1 MGSVNSERIFTFV
14 SLETSVDSPRFF
26 IPPQNNEAEA
36 ACLGCCLVDPDA
48 VDRVSEILAGP
59 EDFYQKAHQQ
69 IYSAMLYLMEHL
81 GVVDLLTVVNYLRD
95 KGELDHCGG
104 VAYLDSLTENV
115 SSSAHV
121 TAYAQIVAD
130 NAASRRLQQAGTAI
144 SNLAVETSLALPERV
159 DKAEEIVFQVGNARN
174 RGDLEHIG
182 KSLTNAFNEIAARSA
197 SGKGISGLATGFT
210 DLDELTTGLHNSNL
224 IVIGARPSMG
234 KTAFALSIATNVA
247 LAENP
252 GKVAIFSLEMPR
264 EDLCMRMMCSMAK
277 VDGQSVRSGRLTPR
291 DWNRLTSA
299 VGQLSEAP
307 IYIDDQGTVTVLEM
321 KGKLRRLKKRA
332 GLNLVIIDYL
342 QLLRSTHGARARSED
357 RIFEI
362 TEISRQL
369 KGLSKELEVPII
381 ALSQLNRGVESRQ
394 DKRPGL
400 ADLRESGAIE
410 QDADLVAFLYRD
422 EYYNKQSEDIDMA
435 EVIIAKHRNGPIG
448 TIKLRFIKRYG
459 GFYNKEAASM
469 PGDTD
474 VASNLPTKKRP
485 MPPLRSG
492 SNGVSRDVPAPSG
505 GDPPWEDGIS
515 GIPLPKRQPHFDKGR
530 FDTLD
535 GIEF

>member
-1 MGSVNSERIFTFV
+1 MQR
-14 SLETSVDSPRFF
+14 SL
-26 IPPQNNEAEA
+26 IPPQNNDAEA

-48 VDRVSEILAGP
+48 VEKVSEILAGP
-59 EDFYQKAHQQ
+59 ADFYQKAHQQ
-69 IYSAMLYLMEHL
+69 IFSAMIYLMEHS

-95 KGELDHCGG
+95 KGELEHCGG
-104 VAYLDSLTENV
+104 VAYLDGLTEHV

-130 NAASRRLQQAGTAI
+130 NAASRRLQQAGVAI
-144 SNLAVETSLALPERV
+144 SNLAAETSLALPERV
-159 DKAEEIVFQVGNARN
+159 DKAEELVFQVGNARN
-174 RGDLEHIG
+174 RGDLEPID
-182 KSLTNAFNEIAARSA
+182 KALAQAFSDISTRCEGGN
-197 SGKGISGLATGFT
+197 GISGLATGFADFDT
-210 DLDELTTGLHNSNL
+210 LTTGLHSGNL
-224 IVIGARPSMG
+224 IVVGARPSMG

-264 EDLCMRMMCSMAK
+264 EDLCMRMMCSLAK
-277 VDGQSVRSGRLTPR
+277 VDGQSVRGGRLATR
-291 DWNRLTSA
+291 DWDRLTVA
-299 VGQLSEAP
+299 VGKLGKAP

-332 GLNLVIIDYL
+332 GLDLVIIDYL
-342 QLLRSTHGARARSED
+342 QLLRNTHGARTRSED

-362 TEISRQL
+362 AEISRQL

-435 EVIIAKHRNGPIG
+435 DVIIAKHRNGPTG

-459 GFYNKEAASM
+459 GFFDFVPQSFKGSGLSPE
-469 PGDTD
+469 GDD
-474 VASNLPTKKRP
+474 LWGD
-485 MPPLRSG
+485 LSG
-492 SNGVSRDVPAPSG
+492 V
-505 GDPPWEDGIS
+505 
-515 GIPLPKRQPHFDKGR
+515 PLPRKPAQPASTMRRRDIGQ
-530 FDTLD
+530 
-535 GIEF
+535 G

>member
-1 MGSVNSERIFTFV
+1 MSY
-14 SLETSVDSPRFF
+14 
-26 IPPQNNEAEA
+26 IPPQNSEAEA

-48 VDRVSEILAGP
+48 VDRVSEILSGP
-59 EDFYQKAHQQ
+59 QDFYQKAHQQ
-69 IYSAMLYLMEHL
+69 IYSAMLYLMEHS
-81 GVVDLLTVVNYLRD
+81 GVVDLLTVVSFLRD

-104 VAYLDSLTENV
+104 VAYLDGLTEHV

-130 NAASRRLQQAGTAI
+130 NAASRRLQQAGEAI
-144 SNLAVETSLALPERV
+144 SGLASDASLPLPERV
-159 DKAEEIVFQVGNARN
+159 DRAEELVFQVGNARS
-174 RGDLEHIG
+174 RGDLEPVG
-182 KSLTNAFNEIAARSA
+182 GALAEALEQLTARSQ
-197 SGKGISGLATGFT
+197 SGTGISGLATGFSE
-210 DLDELTTGLHNSNL
+210 LDALTTGLHKANL

-264 EDLCMRMMCSMAK
+264 EDLCMRMMCSLAK
-277 VDGQSVRSGRLTPR
+277 VDGQSVRSGRIPPQ
-291 DWNRLTSA
+291 DWDKIASA
-299 VGQLSEAP
+299 VGRLSEAP

-342 QLLRSTHGARARSED
+342 QLLRSTHGARTRSED

-362 TEISRQL
+362 AEISRQL

-422 EYYNKQSEDIDMA
+422 EYYNKQSADIDMA

-448 TIKLRFIKRYG
+448 TVKLRFIKRYG
-459 GFYNKEAASM
+459 VFFDFVPQSFKGSAPLVGPSPE
-469 PGDTD
+469 GDD
-474 VASNLPTKKRP
+474 L
-485 MPPLRSG
+485 
-492 SNGVSRDVPAPSG
+492 
-505 GDPPWEDGIS
+505 WEDLS
-515 GIPLPKRQPHFDKGR
+515 GVPLPRKPPQPASTMRRRDIGQ
-530 FDTLD
+530 
-535 GIEF
+535 G